1 MTGMTAEC
9 PTIQIGSMQPE
20 SCDAIPEDCQT
31 YHTVK
36 CERYACERS
45 SNAAAHADIIAWRL
59 GSRSAAAAAAT
70 P

>member
-45 SNAAAHADIIAWRL
+45 SNAAAHAAPR
-59 GSRSAAAAAAT
+59 GGGTHTR
-70 P
+70 